1 MPGSLLKKVLNAMKK
16 KTRMQLRAGPKILFS
31 AVVALASLLSQAS
44 GLAQSNSTQLF
55 GSGSSLDINAESSF
69 EAGNYNEAIA
79 SWTTMILKGFNP
91 SEARLN
97 RAKAYLVIRQPLL
110 AIADL
115 ENLERLAK
123 RNEKSTL
130 LVLKAVA
137 YGNLGN
143 KKESLRFFNEAESLD
158 QNPYVYINRASL
170 YQEMGNLVGARN
182 DIEKAIAIQP
192 TRANFFNLAVIE
204 RRSGRHVECINV
216 LTSIIKQDSSFA
228 PAYTQR
234 GICLA
239 NIGNHQ
245 EAIKDLLKS
254 LTIDQSSA
262 DAYFQIGKSML
273 AIGKS
278 EDAKPYLLKSA
289 DIYLSQGKAQGYQD
303 AMALI
308 SKSTN

>member
-1 MPGSLLKKVLNAMKK
+1 MH
-16 KTRMQLRAGPKILFS
+16 LRVGQKILCS
-31 AVVALASLLSQAS
+31 AAIALVSLCLQAP
-44 GLAQSNSTQLF
+44 GLAQANSAQPPGFNASLEATAASN
-55 GSGSSLDINAESSF
+55 F

-79 SWTTMILKGFNP
+79 SWTTMIAKGFNP

-97 RAKAYLVIRQPLL
+97 RAKAYIVIRQPLL

-115 ENLERLAK
+115 ESLERSAK
-123 RNEKSTL
+123 RSDKSTL

-137 YGNLGN
+137 HSDLGN
-143 KKESLRFFNEAESLD
+143 KKESLRFFNEAEALD

-170 YQEMGNLVGARN
+170 YQEIGNLAGARN

-192 TRANFFNLAVIE
+192 TRANFFNLAVLE
-204 RRSGRHVECINV
+204 RRSERYAECINV
-216 LTSIIKQDSSFA
+216 LTSILKQDSSFA

-239 NIGNHQ
+239 NIGKHQ

-254 LTIDQSSA
+254 LTIDPSSA
-262 DAYFQIGKSML
+262 DAYFQMGKSML

-278 EDAKPYLLKSA
+278 EGAKPYLLKSA
-289 DIYLSQGKAQGYQD
+289 DIYLSQGKAQSYQD
-303 AMALI
+303 AMTLI
-308 SKSTN
+308 ANSSK